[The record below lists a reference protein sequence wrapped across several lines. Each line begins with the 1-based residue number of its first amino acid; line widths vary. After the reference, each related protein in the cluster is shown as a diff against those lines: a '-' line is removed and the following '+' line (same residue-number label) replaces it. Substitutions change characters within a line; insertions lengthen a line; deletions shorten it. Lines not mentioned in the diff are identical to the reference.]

1 MANREKFTRAAV
13 GHMCS
18 HYGRQKDEK
27 GNYYKFGNQDI
38 DYERTCLNYNLAAA
52 DQPKDQQQ
60 FIKERMAEL
69 KCLNRKDVNV
79 MMSWLVTLPKEMNEK
94 PMSEQRKFF
103 EKSYEFLKERYG
115 ADNVVSAYV
124 HMDESQPHMHF
135 AYTPVCWDG
144 KAERYRFNAKKV
156 GSRKDLQTFHK
167 DFDEEMTRQM
177 GYITGVRNGAT
188 EINQSIHELKAIQ
201 KKMVEIDDEL
211 DKIRSEMPQKGVL
224 GYNKKQV
231 DILVRENEL
240 LRKQRLLS
248 SESQKSLEKA
258 NHGLKNEI
266 KKLKTT
272 SSVKK
277 RNELAKQVVTLT
289 REINQLKDKNLTL
302 QSDNL
307 FLKSENQ
314 DIIAEANT
322 VIEDYENKLD
332 EVTEELNVYKNFFE
346 RFIEFIR
353 DMIYQGLDELVN
365 TLKSYLDSDQ
375 VNYVNE
381 TIEQLEI
388 DEEFE
393 HDWEIER

>member
-1 MANREKFTRAAV
+1 MANREKYTRASV
-13 GHMCS
+13 GHMCK
-18 HYGRQKDEK
+18 HYGRLKDEK

-38 DYERTCLNYNLAAA
+38 DYERTHLNYNLAAN

-60 FIKERMAEL
+60 FVKERMEEL

-167 DFDEEMTRQM
+167 DFDEEMTKQM

-188 EINQSIHELKAIQ
+188 EINQSIHELKAMQ
-201 KKMVEIDDEL
+201 KKMVEIDNEL

-231 DILVRENEL
+231 DSLVRENEL

-248 SESQKSLEKA
+248 SESQKALETA
-258 NHGLKNEI
+258 NHGLQNQIKN
-266 KKLKTT
+266 LKSS

-277 RNELAKQVVTLT
+277 RKELVVQVKDLQVQVIELRKQNEKLENKNTELENKAQ
-289 REINQLKDKNLTL
+289 EIWDSANYSLKSYTDEI
-302 QSDNL
+302 DN
-307 FLKSENQ
+307 LKSE
-314 DIIAEANT
+314 
-322 VIEDYENKLD
+322 L
-332 EVTEELNVYKNFFE
+332 EEYKNFYD
-346 RFIEFIR
+346 RVIDFIR
-353 DMIYQGLDELVN
+353 NMIHQGLDQIVDLF
-365 TLKSYLDSDQ
+365 KSFLEPHQ
-375 VNYVNE
+375 VDFV
-381 TIEQLEI
+381 EQTI
-388 DEEFE
+388 DE
-393 HDWEIER
+393 IEEELEEEYELEW

>member
-1 MANREKFTRAAV
+1 MANREKYTRSAI
-13 GHMCS
+13 GHMCK

-27 GNYYKFGNQDI
+27 ENYCKFGNQDI
-38 DYERTCLNYNLAAA
+38 DYERTHLNYNLAAT
-52 DQPKDQQQ
+52 DQPKDQQE
-60 FIKERMAEL
+60 FIKERMKKL
-69 KCLNRKDVNV
+69 KCLNRKNVNV

-167 DFDEEMTRQM
+167 DFDEEMTKQM

-201 KKMVEIDDEL
+201 KKIVEIDNEL
-211 DKIRSEMPQKGVL
+211 DKIRSETPQKGVL

-231 DILVRENEL
+231 DSLVRENEL

-248 SESQKSLEKA
+248 SESQKALETA
-258 NHGLKNEI
+258 NHGLQNQIKN
-266 KKLKTT
+266 LKSS

-277 RNELAKQVVTLT
+277 RKELVVQIKDLQVQVIELRKQNEKLENKNTELENKIQ
-289 REINQLKDKNLTL
+289 EIWDSANYSLKAYTDEI
-302 QSDNL
+302 DNL
-307 FLKSENQ
+307 NSE
-314 DIIAEANT
+314 
-322 VIEDYENKLD
+322 LD
-332 EVTEELNVYKNFFE
+332 EYKNFYD
-346 RFIEFIR
+346 RVIDFIR
-353 DMIYQGLDELVN
+353 NMIHQGLDQIVDVF
-365 TLKSYLDSDQ
+365 KSFLAPHQ
-375 VNYVNE
+375 VNFVDQ
-381 TIEQLEI
+381 TI
-388 DEEFE
+388 DE
-393 HDWEIER
+393 IEEEEYELEW

>member
-1 MANREKFTRAAV
+1 MANREKYTRASV
-13 GHMCS
+13 GHMCK
-18 HYGRQKDEK
+18 HYGRLKDEK

-38 DYERTCLNYNLAAA
+38 DYERTHLNYNLAAN

-60 FIKERMAEL
+60 FIKERMEEL

-167 DFDEEMTRQM
+167 DFDEEMTKQM

-188 EINQSIHELKAIQ
+188 EINQSIHELKAMQ
-201 KKMVEIDDEL
+201 KKMVEIDNEL

-231 DILVRENEL
+231 DSLVRENEL

-248 SESQKSLEKA
+248 SESQKALETA
-258 NHGLKNEI
+258 NHGLQNQIKN
-266 KKLKTT
+266 LKSS

-277 RNELAKQVVTLT
+277 RKELVVQVKDLQVQVIELRKQNEKLENKAQ
-289 REINQLKDKNLTL
+289 EIWDSANYSLKSYTDEI
-302 QSDNL
+302 DN
-307 FLKSENQ
+307 LKSE
-314 DIIAEANT
+314 
-322 VIEDYENKLD
+322 L
-332 EVTEELNVYKNFFE
+332 EEYKNFYD
-346 RFIEFIR
+346 RVIDFIR
-353 DMIYQGLDELVN
+353 NMIHQGLDQIVDLF
-365 TLKSYLDSDQ
+365 KSFLEPHQ
-375 VNYVNE
+375 VDFV
-381 TIEQLEI
+381 EQTI
-388 DEEFE
+388 DE
-393 HDWEIER
+393 IEEELEEEYELEW

>member
-1 MANREKFTRAAV
+1 MANREKYTRASV
-13 GHMCS
+13 GHMCK
-18 HYGRQKDEK
+18 HYGRAKDEK

-38 DYERTCLNYNLAAA
+38 DYERTHLNYNLAAA

-60 FIKERMAEL
+60 FIKDRMTEL

-103 EKSYEFLKERYG
+103 EKSYKFLKERYG

-167 DFDEEMTRQM
+167 DFDEEMTKQM

-188 EINQSIHELKAIQ
+188 EINLSISELKAVQ
-201 KKMVEIDDEL
+201 KKMVEIDNEL
-211 DKIRSEMPQKGVL
+211 DKIRSETPQKGVL

-231 DILVRENEL
+231 DSLVRENEL

-248 SESQKSLEKA
+248 SKSQKELETA
-258 NHGLKNEI
+258 NHGLQNQIKN
-266 KKLKTT
+266 LKSS

-277 RNELAKQVVTLT
+277 RKELVIQVKDLQVQVIELRKQNEKLENKNTELENKAQ
-289 REINQLKDKNLTL
+289 EIWDSANYSLKSYTDEI
-302 QSDNL
+302 DN
-307 FLKSENQ
+307 LKSE
-314 DIIAEANT
+314 
-322 VIEDYENKLD
+322 L
-332 EVTEELNVYKNFFE
+332 EEYKNFYD
-346 RFIEFIR
+346 RVIDFIR
-353 DMIYQGLDELVN
+353 NMIHQGLDQIVDLF
-365 TLKSYLDSDQ
+365 KSFLAPHQ
-375 VNYVNE
+375 VDFV
-381 TIEQLEI
+381 EQTI
-388 DEEFE
+388 DELEE
-393 HDWEIER
+393 ELEEEYELEW

>member
-1 MANREKFTRAAV
+1 MANREKYTRASV
-13 GHMCS
+13 GHMCK
-18 HYGRQKDEK
+18 HYGRAKDEK

-38 DYERTCLNYNLAAA
+38 DYERTHLNYNLAAA

-60 FIKERMAEL
+60 FIKDRMTEL

-167 DFDEEMTRQM
+167 DFDEEMTKQM

-188 EINQSIHELKAIQ
+188 EINLSISELKAVQ
-201 KKMVEIDDEL
+201 KKMVEIDNEL
-211 DKIRSEMPQKGVL
+211 DKIRSETPQKGVL

-231 DILVRENEL
+231 DSLVRENEL

-248 SESQKSLEKA
+248 SKSQKELETA
-258 NHGLKNEI
+258 NHGLQNQIKN
-266 KKLKTT
+266 LKSS

-277 RNELAKQVVTLT
+277 RKELVIQVKDLQVQVIELRKQNEKLENKNTELENKAQ
-289 REINQLKDKNLTL
+289 EIWDSANYSLKSYTDEI
-302 QSDNL
+302 DN
-307 FLKSENQ
+307 LKSE
-314 DIIAEANT
+314 
-322 VIEDYENKLD
+322 L
-332 EVTEELNVYKNFFE
+332 EEYKNFYD
-346 RFIEFIR
+346 RVIDFIR
-353 DMIYQGLDELVN
+353 NMIHQGLDQIVDLF
-365 TLKSYLDSDQ
+365 KSFLEPHQ
-375 VNYVNE
+375 VDFV
-381 TIEQLEI
+381 EQTI
-388 DEEFE
+388 DE
-393 HDWEIER
+393 IEEELEEEYELEW

>member
-1 MANREKFTRAAV
+1 MANREKYTRASV
-13 GHMCS
+13 GHMCK
-18 HYGRQKDEK
+18 HYGRLKDEK

-38 DYERTCLNYNLAAA
+38 DYERTHLNYNLAAN

-60 FIKERMAEL
+60 FIKERMEEL

-167 DFDEEMTRQM
+167 DFDEEMTKQM

-188 EINQSIHELKAIQ
+188 EINQSIHELKAMQ
-201 KKMVEIDDEL
+201 KKMVEIDNEL

-231 DILVRENEL
+231 DNLVRENEL

-248 SESQKSLEKA
+248 SESQKALETA
-258 NHGLKNEI
+258 NHGLQNQIKN
-266 KKLKTT
+266 LKSS

-277 RNELAKQVVTLT
+277 RKELVVQVKDLQVQVIELRKHNEKLENKNTELENKAQ
-289 REINQLKDKNLTL
+289 EIWNSANYSLKSYTDEI
-302 QSDNL
+302 DN
-307 FLKSENQ
+307 LKSE
-314 DIIAEANT
+314 
-322 VIEDYENKLD
+322 L
-332 EVTEELNVYKNFFE
+332 EEYKNFYD
-346 RFIEFIR
+346 RVIDFIR
-353 DMIYQGLDELVN
+353 NMIHQGLDQIVDLF
-365 TLKSYLDSDQ
+365 KSFLEPHQ
-375 VNYVNE
+375 VDFV
-381 TIEQLEI
+381 EQTI
-388 DEEFE
+388 DE
-393 HDWEIER
+393 IEEELEEEYELEW

>member
-1 MANREKFTRAAV
+1 MANREKYTRASV
-13 GHMCS
+13 GHMCK
-18 HYGRQKDEK
+18 HYGRLKDEK

-38 DYERTCLNYNLAAA
+38 DYERTRLNYNLAAA

-60 FIKERMAEL
+60 FIKERMEEL

-167 DFDEEMTRQM
+167 DFDEEMTKQM

-188 EINQSIHELKAIQ
+188 EINQSIHELKAMQ
-201 KKMVEIDDEL
+201 KKMVEIDNEL

-231 DILVRENEL
+231 DNLVRENEL

-248 SESQKSLEKA
+248 SESQKALETA
-258 NHGLKNEI
+258 NHGLQNQIKN
-266 KKLKTT
+266 LKSS

-277 RNELAKQVVTLT
+277 RKELVVQVKDLQVQVIELRKQNEKLENKAQ
-289 REINQLKDKNLTL
+289 EIWDSANYSLKSYTDEI
-302 QSDNL
+302 DN
-307 FLKSENQ
+307 LKSE
-314 DIIAEANT
+314 
-322 VIEDYENKLD
+322 L
-332 EVTEELNVYKNFFE
+332 EEYKNFYD
-346 RFIEFIR
+346 RVIDFIR
-353 DMIYQGLDELVN
+353 NMIHQGLDQIVDLF
-365 TLKSYLDSDQ
+365 KSFLEPHQ
-375 VNYVNE
+375 VDFV
-381 TIEQLEI
+381 EQTI
-388 DEEFE
+388 DE
-393 HDWEIER
+393 IEEELEEEYELEW

>member
-1 MANREKFTRAAV
+1 MANREKYTRASV
-13 GHMCS
+13 GHMCK
-18 HYGRQKDEK
+18 HYGRAKDEK

-38 DYERTCLNYNLAAA
+38 DYERTHLNYNLAAK

-167 DFDEEMTRQM
+167 DFDEEMTKQM

-188 EINQSIHELKAIQ
+188 EINLSISELKAVQ
-201 KKMVEIDDEL
+201 KKMVEIDNEL

-231 DILVRENEL
+231 DSLVRENEL

-248 SESQKSLEKA
+248 SESQKALETA
-258 NHGLKNEI
+258 NHGLQNQIKN
-266 KKLKTT
+266 LKSS

-277 RNELAKQVVTLT
+277 RKELVIQVKDLQVQVIELRKQNEKLENKNTELKNKTQ
-289 REINQLKDKNLTL
+289 EIWDSANYSLKSYTDEI
-302 QSDNL
+302 DN
-307 FLKSENQ
+307 LKSE
-314 DIIAEANT
+314 
-322 VIEDYENKLD
+322 L
-332 EVTEELNVYKNFFE
+332 EEYKNFYD
-346 RFIEFIR
+346 RVIDFIR
-353 DMIYQGLDELVN
+353 NMIHQGLDQIVDLF
-365 TLKSYLDSDQ
+365 KSFLEPHQ
-375 VNYVNE
+375 VDFV
-381 TIEQLEI
+381 EQTI
-388 DEEFE
+388 DE
-393 HDWEIER
+393 IEEELEEEYELEW

>member
-1 MANREKFTRAAV
+1 MANREKYTRASV
-13 GHMCS
+13 GHMCK
-18 HYGRQKDEK
+18 HYGRLKDEK

-38 DYERTCLNYNLAAA
+38 DYERTHLNYNLAAN

-60 FIKERMAEL
+60 FIKERMEKL

-167 DFDEEMTRQM
+167 DFDEEMTKQM

-188 EINQSIHELKAIQ
+188 EINQSIHELKAMQ
-201 KKMVEIDDEL
+201 KKMVEIDNEL

-231 DILVRENEL
+231 DSLVRENEL

-248 SESQKSLEKA
+248 SESQKALETA
-258 NHGLKNEI
+258 NHGLQNQIKN
-266 KKLKTT
+266 LKSS

-277 RNELAKQVVTLT
+277 RKELVVQVKDLQVQVIELRKQNEKLENKNTKLENKAQ
-289 REINQLKDKNLTL
+289 EIWDSANYSLKSYTDEI
-302 QSDNL
+302 DN
-307 FLKSENQ
+307 LKSE
-314 DIIAEANT
+314 
-322 VIEDYENKLD
+322 L
-332 EVTEELNVYKNFFE
+332 EEYKNFYD
-346 RFIEFIR
+346 RVIDFIR
-353 DMIYQGLDELVN
+353 NMIHQGLDQIVDLF
-365 TLKSYLDSDQ
+365 KSFLEPHQ
-375 VNYVNE
+375 VDFV
-381 TIEQLEI
+381 EQTI
-388 DEEFE
+388 DE
-393 HDWEIER
+393 IEEELEEEYELEW

>member
-1 MANREKFTRAAV
+1 MANREKYTRASV
-13 GHMCS
+13 GHMCK
-18 HYGRQKDEK
+18 HYGRAKDEK

-38 DYERTCLNYNLAAA
+38 DYERTHLNYNLAAA

-60 FIKERMAEL
+60 FIKDRMTEL

-103 EKSYEFLKERYG
+103 EKSYKFLKERYG

-167 DFDEEMTRQM
+167 DFDEEMTKQM

-188 EINQSIHELKAIQ
+188 EINLSISELKAVQ
-201 KKMVEIDDEL
+201 KKMVEIDNEL
-211 DKIRSEMPQKGVL
+211 DKIRSETPQKGVL

-231 DILVRENEL
+231 DSLVRENEL

-248 SESQKSLEKA
+248 SKSQKELETA
-258 NHGLKNEI
+258 NHGLQNQIKN
-266 KKLKTT
+266 LKSS

-277 RNELAKQVVTLT
+277 RKELVIQVKDLQVQVIELRKQNEKLENKNTELENKAQKIWDSANYSLKSYTD
-289 REINQLKDKNLTL
+289 EI
-302 QSDNL
+302 DN
-307 FLKSENQ
+307 LKSE
-314 DIIAEANT
+314 
-322 VIEDYENKLD
+322 L
-332 EVTEELNVYKNFFE
+332 EEYKNFYD
-346 RFIEFIR
+346 RVIDFIR
-353 DMIYQGLDELVN
+353 NMIHQGLDQIVDLF
-365 TLKSYLDSDQ
+365 KSFLAPHQ
-375 VNYVNE
+375 VDFV
-381 TIEQLEI
+381 EQTI
-388 DEEFE
+388 DELEE
-393 HDWEIER
+393 ELEEEYELEW

>member
-1 MANREKFTRAAV
+1 MANREKYTRASV
-13 GHMCS
+13 GHMCK
-18 HYGRQKDEK
+18 HYGRLKDEK

-38 DYERTCLNYNLAAA
+38 DYERTHLNYNLAAN

-60 FIKERMAEL
+60 FIKERMEEL

-167 DFDEEMTRQM
+167 DFDEEMTKQM

-188 EINQSIHELKAIQ
+188 EINQSIHELKAMQ
-201 KKMVEIDDEL
+201 KKMVEIDNEL

-231 DILVRENEL
+231 DSLVRENEL

-248 SESQKSLEKA
+248 SESQKALETA
-258 NHGLKNEI
+258 NHGLQNQIKN
-266 KKLKTT
+266 LKSS

-277 RNELAKQVVTLT
+277 RKELVVQVKDLQVQVIELRKQNEKLENKNTKLENKAQ
-289 REINQLKDKNLTL
+289 EIWDSANYSLKSYTDEI
-302 QSDNL
+302 DN
-307 FLKSENQ
+307 LKSE
-314 DIIAEANT
+314 
-322 VIEDYENKLD
+322 L
-332 EVTEELNVYKNFFE
+332 EEYKNFYD
-346 RFIEFIR
+346 RVIDFIR
-353 DMIYQGLDELVN
+353 NMIHQGLDQIVDLF
-365 TLKSYLDSDQ
+365 KSFLEPHQ
-375 VNYVNE
+375 VDFV
-381 TIEQLEI
+381 EQTI
-388 DEEFE
+388 DE
-393 HDWEIER
+393 IEEELEEEYELEW

>member
-1 MANREKFTRAAV
+1 MANREKYTRASV
-13 GHMCS
+13 GHMCK
-18 HYGRQKDEK
+18 HYGRLKDEK

-38 DYERTCLNYNLAAA
+38 DYERTHLNYNLAAA

-60 FIKERMAEL
+60 FIKDRMTEL

-115 ADNVVSAYV
+115 AENIVSAYV

-135 AYTPVCWDG
+135 AYTPVCWDS

-167 DFDEEMTRQM
+167 DFDEEMTKQM

-201 KKMVEIDDEL
+201 KKMVEIDNEL
-211 DKIRSEMPQKGVL
+211 DKIRSETPQKGVL

-231 DILVRENEL
+231 DVLVRENEM

-248 SESQKSLEKA
+248 SESQRALETA
-258 NHGLKNEI
+258 NHGLQNQIKN
-266 KKLKTT
+266 LKSS

-277 RNELAKQVVTLT
+277 RKELVVQVKELQVQVIELRKQNKKLENKNTELENKVQ
-289 REINQLKDKNLTL
+289 EIWDSANDSLKSYTDEI
-302 QSDNL
+302 DH
-307 FLKSENQ
+307 LKSE
-314 DIIAEANT
+314 
-322 VIEDYENKLD
+322 L
-332 EVTEELNVYKNFFE
+332 EEYKNFYD
-346 RFIEFIR
+346 RVIDFIR
-353 DMIYQGLDELVN
+353 NMIHQRLDQVVDLFKSFLAPHQVNFVEQTIDEL
-365 TLKSYLDSDQ
+365 
-375 VNYVNE
+375 E
-381 TIEQLEI
+381 EELE
-388 DEEFE
+388 EEYE
-393 HDWEIER
+393 LEW

>member
-1 MANREKFTRAAV
+1 MANREKYTRASV
-13 GHMCS
+13 GHMCK
-18 HYGRQKDEK
+18 HYGRAKDEK

-38 DYERTCLNYNLAAA
+38 DYERTHLNYNLAAA

-60 FIKERMAEL
+60 FIKDRMTEL

-167 DFDEEMTRQM
+167 DFDEEMTKQM

-188 EINQSIHELKAIQ
+188 EINLSISELKAVQ
-201 KKMVEIDDEL
+201 KKMVEIDNEL
-211 DKIRSEMPQKGVL
+211 DKIRSETPQKGVL

-231 DILVRENEL
+231 DSLVRENEL

-248 SESQKSLEKA
+248 SKSQKELETA
-258 NHGLKNEI
+258 NHGLQNQIKN
-266 KKLKTT
+266 LKSS

-277 RNELAKQVVTLT
+277 RKELVIQVKDLQVQVIELRKQNEKLENKNTELENKAQ
-289 REINQLKDKNLTL
+289 EIWDSANYSLKSYTDEI
-302 QSDNL
+302 DN
-307 FLKSENQ
+307 LKSE
-314 DIIAEANT
+314 
-322 VIEDYENKLD
+322 L
-332 EVTEELNVYKNFFE
+332 EEYKNFYD
-346 RFIEFIR
+346 RVIDFIR
-353 DMIYQGLDELVN
+353 NMIHQGLDQIVDLF
-365 TLKSYLDSDQ
+365 KSFLAPHQ
-375 VNYVNE
+375 VDFV
-381 TIEQLEI
+381 EQTI
-388 DEEFE
+388 DELEE
-393 HDWEIER
+393 ELEEEYELEW

>member
-1 MANREKFTRAAV
+1 MANREKYTRASV
-13 GHMCS
+13 GHMCK
-18 HYGRQKDEK
+18 HYGRLKDEK

-38 DYERTCLNYNLAAA
+38 DYERTHLNYNLAAT

-60 FIKERMAEL
+60 FIKERMEEL

-115 ADNVVSAYV
+115 AENIVSAYV

-167 DFDEEMTRQM
+167 DFDEEMTKQM

-188 EINQSIHELKAIQ
+188 EINQSIHELKAMQ
-201 KKMVEIDDEL
+201 KKMVEIDNEL

-231 DILVRENEL
+231 DVLVRENEM

-248 SESQKSLEKA
+248 SESQRALETA
-258 NHGLKNEI
+258 NHGLQNQIKN
-266 KKLKTT
+266 LKSS

-277 RNELAKQVVTLT
+277 RKELVVQVKELQVQVIKLRKQNEKLENKNIELENKVQ
-289 REINQLKDKNLTL
+289 EIWDSANYSLKSYTDEI
-302 QSDNL
+302 DN
-307 FLKSENQ
+307 LKSE
-314 DIIAEANT
+314 
-322 VIEDYENKLD
+322 LD
-332 EVTEELNVYKNFFE
+332 EYKNFYD
-346 RFIEFIR
+346 RVIDFIR
-353 DMIYQGLDELVN
+353 NMIHQRLDQVVDLFKSFLAPHQVDFVEQTIDELEEE
-365 TLKSYLDSDQ
+365 LEEEYELD
-375 VNYVNE
+375 
-381 TIEQLEI
+381 
-388 DEEFE
+388 
-393 HDWEIER
+393 